1 MKTNIF
7 KTFISLCIAGFI
19 CLAANMTVQA
29 APVTMADGNL
39 FDAQYYATAYPD
51 VVAVFGTDANM
62 LYLHYVLAGK
72 AEGRLPYA
80 AGTATT
86 VQTAPGMITLPDGT
100 LFDPVFYATAYP
112 DVAAVFG
119 NDPNML
125 ATHYMLCG
133 KAEGRL
139 PFGGTAHVA
148 QIPVSNGSVPGIYN
162 GMVITKD
169 NWMMVPYNTLI
180 DMGEYFYIITEDR
193 IIPGP
198 VGYSTYLSNN
208 VITSNNAF
216 AVFPQFT
223 DAYNVLIAR
232 YPELQLPAYWS
243 NGLSFTDSVVGY
255 TDPSVNKVLPGN
267 MIIIVIQGFFDH
279 DNRPPKYIWY

>member
-1 MKTNIF
+1 MKTKIF
-7 KTFISLCIAGFI
+7 KAIVSLCIAGFI
-19 CLAANMTVQA
+19 SLAADITSQA

-119 NDPNML
+119 ADPNML

-139 PFGGTAHVA
+139 PYGNNVA
-148 QIPVSNGSVPGIYN
+148 QPLVQTPVPTASVPGTYN
-162 GMVITKD
+162 GMVITD
-169 NWMMVPYNTLI
+169 ANWYTVPLDTLI
-180 DMGEYFYIITEDR
+180 DMGNYLYFIYDTRVHPDFTGPEYIFLSEAEGVLLTRYPQLNTPIRYGSGYVANNAVLAWPNLDVYRYSPSTDKNLKFCLYYGSDHSN
-193 IIPGP
+193 IPG
-198 VGYSTYLSNN
+198 
-208 VITSNNAF
+208 IT
-216 AVFPQFT
+216 FPDFVQF
-223 DAYNVLIAR
+223 
-232 YPELQLPAYWS
+232 
-243 NGLSFTDSVVGY
+243 
-255 TDPSVNKVLPGN
+255 
-267 MIIIVIQGFFDH
+267 H
-279 DNRPPKYIWY
+279 H